1 MDDYYEL
8 LGVDHDATTDDIR
21 AAYRTRK
28 DGLANKS
35 EVAKLNKAWNVLS
48 DPYQR
53 GRYDEQRANR
63 DDDIDIDVDDDDVVT
78 RSNGTGSR
86 SKSSAATPTPT
97 GRTRGG
103 RPMPPPTLTPPPGT
117 SWPAPKQRIM
127 AMAIDL
133 GVILILFIIG
143 SYVVTPAIANAAQP
157 KTVDKLDAIHDQID
171 IDTKARDDAKKALD
185 SAKAAQ
191 PPVQSDI
198 DAAQKKYD
206 DLKNKV
212 DDEQKAY
219 NDEAAKLTP
228 IVFAVA
234 GAVFFI
240 GFLYLV
246 IPSIKTGRTLGKKL
260 RGLKVVREDGSPI
273 HALDAIRRYGMIV
286 LVTFVLYVVALRELA
301 GVIVLVGVTT
311 WMRNPNMQGL
321 HDRFSHT
328 IVVSDATN

>member
-1 MDDYYEL
+1 MDDYYDL

-21 AAYRTRK
+21 TAYRTRK
-28 DGLANKS
+28 DGLADKG
-35 EVAKLNKAWNVLS
+35 EIAKLNKAWNVLS

-63 DDDIDIDVDDDDVVT
+63 DDIDLEVDDADVVT
-78 RSNGTGSR
+78 RTNGSSSGA
-86 SKSSAATPTPT
+86 KSSSATSPT

-117 SWPAPKQRIM
+117 SWPAPKQRVM

-133 GVILILFIIG
+133 GVILLLFIIG

-171 IDTKARDDAKKALD
+171 ADTKARDDAKKALD
-185 SAKAAQ
+185 GAKAAEPQ
-191 PPVQSDI
+191 VPADVA
-198 DAAQKKYD
+198 AAQKKYD
-206 DLKNKV
+206 DLRNKV

-228 IVFAVA
+228 IVFLVA
-234 GAVFFI
+234 GAVFLI
-240 GFLYLV
+240 GFLYLA
-246 IPSIKTGRTLGKKL
+246 IPSIKSGRTLGKKL

-273 HALDAIRRYGMIV
+273 HALDVIRRYGMIV

-328 IVVSDATN
+328 LVVSDATN

>member
-28 DGLANKS
+28 DGIANKS

-63 DDDIDIDVDDDDVVT
+63 DDIDVEIDDDDVVT
-78 RSNGTGSR
+78 RTNGTSNR
-86 SKSSAATPTPT
+86 AKSSDATPV

-103 RPMPPPTLTPPPGT
+103 RPMPPPTLSPPAGT
-117 SWPAPKQRIM
+117 TWPAPKQRVM

-133 GVILILFIIG
+133 GVILVLFIIG
-143 SYVVTPAIANAAQP
+143 SYVVTPAIAKAAQP
-157 KTVDKLDAIHDQID
+157 HTVDKLDAISKQID
-171 IDTKARDDAKKALD
+171 DLTQQRKDAKDAGDTAKSEAL
-185 SAKAAQ
+185 KTQ
-191 PPVQSDI
+191 I
-198 DAAQKKYD
+198 DDKQK
-206 DLKNKV
+206 
-212 DDEQKAY
+212 EY
-219 NDEAAKLTP
+219 NDESAKLTP
-228 IVFAVA
+228 IVIGVA
-234 GAVFFI
+234 AGVFFL
-240 GFLYLV
+240 GFLYLA
-246 IPSIKTGRTLGKKL
+246 IPSIVSGRTFGKKL
-260 RGLKVVREDGSPI
+260 RGLKVVREDGSPM
-273 HALDAIRRYGMIV
+273 HALDVFRRYGVLV
-286 LVTFVLYVVALRELA
+286 LVTFVLYVIALRELA

-328 IVVSDATN
+328 LVVSDATD

>member
-1 MDDYYEL
+1 
-8 LGVDHDATTDDIR
+8 
-21 AAYRTRK
+21 
-28 DGLANKS
+28 
-35 EVAKLNKAWNVLS
+35 
-48 DPYQR
+48 
-53 GRYDEQRANR
+53 
-63 DDDIDIDVDDDDVVT
+63 
-78 RSNGTGSR
+78 
-86 SKSSAATPTPT
+86 
-97 GRTRGG
+97 
-103 RPMPPPTLTPPPGT
+103 
-117 SWPAPKQRIM
+117 M

-157 KTVDKLDAIHDQID
+157 KTVDKLDAIHKQID
-171 IDTKARDDAKKALD
+171 ADTKARDDAKKALD

-191 PPVQSDI
+191 PQVPSDVK
-198 DAAQKKYD
+198 AAQDKYNE
-206 DLKNKV
+206 LSQTVK
-212 DDEQKAY
+212 DEQKAY
-219 NDEAAKLTP
+219 DHEAAKLTP

-240 GFLYLV
+240 GFLYLA

-273 HALDAIRRYGMIV
+273 HALDAVRRYGMIV